1 MIPAERQHFILACLA
16 DRDVMSIA
24 ELTERL
30 GVSHMTVR
38 RDIQKLEESG
48 RVMSV
53 SGGVKLPERIEFEP
67 SHHVKAEI
75 CAAEKQAIGRAA
87 ADLVREGAVIYLDA
101 GTTTL
106 EIAHGIVDRPGLTV
120 VTNDF
125 VIAAYLAANSRCA
138 LYHTGGLVERTN
150 QSCVGDATADAI
162 ARFNFDVAFISGSSW
177 SIAGIT
183 SPSESKRPVKRAAV
197 RTARR
202 AVFVTDSSK
211 YGVIGAFNILPL
223 DGFDAVITDA
233 GIEASVVAA
242 IEHLGVEVTIARADN
257 GGRRA

>member
-1 MIPAERQHFILACLA
+1 MIPAERQHFILSCLA

-75 CAAEKQAIGRAA
+75 RAADKQAIGRAA
-87 ADLVREGAVIYLDA
+87 AATVRDGAVIYLDA

-106 EIAHGIVDRPGLTV
+106 QVAHGVAERHDLTV

-125 VIAAYLAANSRCA
+125 VIAAYLSANSRCA
-138 LYHTGGLVERTN
+138 LYHTGGLVERAN

-162 ARFNFDVAFISGSSW
+162 ARFNFDVAFISASSW

-211 YGVIGAFNILPL
+211 YGVVGAFNILPL
-223 DGFDAVITDA
+223 DIFDTVITDA
-233 GIEASVVAA
+233 GLEASVVAA
-242 IEHLGVEVTIARADN
+242 IEHLGVAVTIAGRDN
-257 GGRRA
+257 GGRKP

>member
-1 MIPAERQHFILACLA
+1 MIPAERQHFILSCLA

-24 ELTERL
+24 ELTDRL

-48 RVMSV
+48 RVRSV
-53 SGGVKLPERIEFEP
+53 SGGVRLPERIEFEP
-67 SHHVKAEI
+67 AHHVKAGI
-75 CAAEKQAIGRAA
+75 RAAEKQAIGRLAA
-87 ADLVREGAVIYLDA
+87 AMVREGAVIYLDA

-106 EIAHGIVDRPGLTV
+106 EIAHALVDRPDVTV

-125 VIAAYLAANSRCA
+125 VIAAFLSAGSRCT

-162 ARFNFDVAFISGSSW
+162 SRFNFDIAFISGSSW

-211 YGVIGAFNILPL
+211 YGVVGAFNILPL
-223 DGFDAVITDA
+223 EGFDTVITDP
-233 GIEASVVAA
+233 GIEASVVSA
-242 IEHLGVEVTIARADN
+242 IEHLGVEVAIAR
-257 GGRRA
+257 

>member
-1 MIPAERQHFILACLA
+1 MIPAERQHFILDCLA
-16 DRDVMSIA
+16 DRDAMSIA

-75 CAAEKQAIGRAA
+75 RAAEKQAIGRAA
-87 ADLVREGAVIYLDA
+87 AEMVRDGTVIYLDA

-106 EIAHGIVDRPGLTV
+106 EIAHAVADRADLTV

-125 VIAAYLAANSRCA
+125 VVAAFLSANSRCV
-138 LYHTGGLVERTN
+138 LYHAGGLVERAN

-162 ARFNFDVAFISGSSW
+162 ARFNFDIAFISASSW

-183 SPSESKRPVKRAAV
+183 SPSESKRPVKRTAV
-197 RTARR
+197 RNARR

-211 YGVIGAFNILPL
+211 YGVIGAFNIVPL
-223 DGFDAVITDA
+223 DIFDAIVTDD
-233 GIEASVVAA
+233 GLEASVAA
-242 IEHLGVEVTIARADN
+242 AVEHIGVRVVLARAEN
-257 GGRRA
+257 PGRKP